1 MKDRYVAAIAIAA
14 VGTGLV
20 VYSVRGQ
27 SDSCPKPW
35 APSITALF
43 APCQAL
49 YGALDH
55 AISEPEILRVGLLIS
70 DDQIGIH
77 SGFAKAISTA
87 PQIGHAR
94 RGRALITGGAGVC
107 DSSPNCGGY
116 GWFQP
121 C

>member
-27 SDSCPKPW
+27 SDSCPQPW
-35 APSITALF
+35 APSVTALF

-70 DDQIGIH
+70 DDHPTPTSDKPPAAPVAQLAARLAESVDPFLH
-77 SGFAKAISTA
+77 QSG
-87 PQIGHAR
+87 G
-94 RGRALITGGAGVC
+94 
-107 DSSPNCGGY
+107 
-116 GWFQP
+116 
-121 C
+121 

>member
-27 SDSCPKPW
+27 SDSCPEPW

-55 AISEPEILRVGLLIS
+55 AISEPEMLRVGLLIPGDHPPPTS
-70 DDQIGIH
+70 DEQP
-77 SGFAKAISTA
+77 A
-87 PQIGHAR
+87 PPATQLAR
-94 RGRALITGGAGVC
+94 RLAESVDPLLHRSGGG
-107 DSSPNCGGY
+107 
-116 GWFQP
+116 
-121 C
+121 

>member
-27 SDSCPKPW
+27 SDSCPEPW

-49 YGALDH
+49 YGALDQ
-55 AISEPEILRVGLLIS
+55 AISEPEILRVGLLTS
-70 DDQIGIH
+70 DDHPTPTSDKPPAAPVAQLAARLAESVDPFLH
-77 SGFAKAISTA
+77 QSG
-87 PQIGHAR
+87 G
-94 RGRALITGGAGVC
+94 
-107 DSSPNCGGY
+107 
-116 GWFQP
+116 
-121 C
+121 